1 MNMYICDICANYCE
15 DYVYIC
21 IMFEAEMLKV
31 TYIMICCACVF
42 IFIYIY
48 ICPRIRLS
56 LSLIRFLWH
65 NYHIFAYF
73 DNIN

>member
-1 MNMYICDICANYCE
+1 MNMYICDTCANYCE

-42 IFIYIY
+42 IFIYISIY
-48 ICPRIRLS
+48 IYLYIY
-56 LSLIRFLWH
+56 I
-65 NYHIFAYF
+65 
-73 DNIN
+73 